1 MQNQWPGETRLPCR
15 LNPLRR
21 LPLSSAKRLST
32 GIPRARLIC
41 DSANMDHIGSSK
53 TGRAGQHTLKMNRT
67 SPQGVM
73 NRRPPPYLGGIY
85 GHFYFRLLCRCLY
98 RLALDKARG
107 PVRLCIKA
115 ERSGKFSWVPHGGNA
130 REHLCWP
137 CEPHGRRLAG
147 PSTAFS
153 GGSPPRDVEYVFC
166 LRGNP
171 RGGDVGFPRDT
182 WTCHV

>member
-1 MQNQWPGETRLPCR
+1 MQPLQNQWPGETRLPCR

-32 GIPRARLIC
+32 GIPRVSIDSRLC
-41 DSANMDHIGSSK
+41 QYGSYWQSEA
-53 TGRAGQHTLKMNRT
+53 GRSGQHTLKVNRT

-107 PVRLCIKA
+107 PVRLCLEA
-115 ERSGKFSWVPHGGNA
+115 ERSGKFSWVPQGGNA
-130 REHLCWP
+130 RENLCWP

-153 GGSPPRDVEYVFC
+153 GGSPPRDVE
-166 LRGNP
+166 
-171 RGGDVGFPRDT
+171 
-182 WTCHV
+182 